1 MRAAARALEDDEESK
16 VAFDPLAKF
25 MAGEKAIGRAK
36 KRRVKASQETG
47 RQYKVGRIAVRTRWF
62 DDQLE
67 ESLGMP
73 RTFSPSNQARHIVTT
88 LVSGAD
94 GKMHIPTQ
102 VVELGAG
109 LSTRPWRLHLPAVLK
124 WFDVD
129 RQDVIDVRENLLIKH
144 GAEVDM
150 MSPIRRSESKNSI
163 LERQIGTLDHH
174 SINVEFPLRCECRTS
189 VAADVGNT
197 DWIKALITAGF
208 DASKPTVWIAEG
220 LLMYLEPGRVDA
232 LLKEIASISAEGS
245 CFLTGVVTETC
256 IKNLSKKNGGNALM
270 KEWKSGVP
278 QDPAPWLKT
287 LGWNSRLIITRRE
300 IAEALGLSPED
311 CAFDTTQEG
320 ASKGFFM
327 VASVDHQ

>member
-1 MRAAARALEDDEESK
+1 MT
-16 VAFDPLAKF
+16 FDPLAKF
-25 MAGEKAIGRAK
+25 MAGTKAIGRAR
-36 KRRVKASQETG
+36 KRRVKAPEGSG

-67 ESLGMP
+67 ECLGMP
-73 RTFSPSNQARHIVTT
+73 RTFSPSEDARHIVTT
-88 LVSGAD
+88 LVPGAD
-94 GKMHIPTQ
+94 EKMHLPTQ

-129 RQDVIDVRENLLIKH
+129 RQDVIDMRENLLIKH

-174 SINVEFPLRCECRTS
+174 SVNVEFPLRCESRTS
-189 VAADVGNT
+189 VAADVGNPE
-197 DWIKALITAGF
+197 WIKALMAAGF

-220 LLMYLEPGRVDA
+220 LLMYLEPARVDA
-232 LLKEIASISAEGS
+232 LLREIASMSAGGS
-245 CFLTGVVTETC
+245 CFLTGVVTERC
-256 IKNLSKKNGGNALM
+256 ITNLLEKKSINPLM

-278 QDPAPWLKT
+278 QDPAPWLKS
-287 LGWNSRLIITRRE
+287 LGWNSRLVITRAE
-300 IAEALGLSPED
+300 IAEALGLSPDICSFETIQED
-311 CAFDTTQEG
+311 VT
-320 ASKGFFM
+320 KGFFI
-327 VASVDHQ
+327 VATT